1 MPPIIDRLTSLVLVV
16 VSMIDQRAESC
27 HQMMRSYGVVGC
39 ITIRGMLVVSG
50 REQLQNV
57 EVRQIALAA
66 SGEQP
71 LEYRA
76 IQSEVCKKSHN
87 FALFFEREIG

>member
-50 REQLQNV
+50 REQLQKRRGTSNCLSSK
-57 EVRQIALAA
+57 RRAA
-66 SGEQP
+66 T
-71 LEYRA
+71 
-76 IQSEVCKKSHN
+76 
-87 FALFFEREIG
+87 